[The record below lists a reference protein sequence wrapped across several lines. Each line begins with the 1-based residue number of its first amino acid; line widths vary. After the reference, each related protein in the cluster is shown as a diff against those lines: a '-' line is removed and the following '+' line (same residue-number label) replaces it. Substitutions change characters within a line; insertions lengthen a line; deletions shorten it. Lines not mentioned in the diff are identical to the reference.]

1 MLYTRKG
8 DDGRSGLFGT
18 TERFPKNSL
27 VYEALGALDELNSL
41 LGVCKAQAKR
51 SALRGALDIAP
62 IIARVQEIIFIAQ
75 AEIAGAPKK
84 VTQTHV
90 DELEAAIGTI
100 ERQIENP
107 TVDVLDRLTLTL
119 GVKLQDLFIEPVPG
133 AEPPKPLR
141 GGRRPR
147 D

>member
-51 SALRGALDIAP
+51 SAEWL
-62 IIARVQEIIFIAQ
+62 
-75 AEIAGAPKK
+75 
-84 VTQTHV
+84 
-90 DELEAAIGTI
+90 
-100 ERQIENP
+100 
-107 TVDVLDRLTLTL
+107 
-119 GVKLQDLFIEPVPG
+119 
-133 AEPPKPLR
+133 
-141 GGRRPR
+141 
-147 D
+147 